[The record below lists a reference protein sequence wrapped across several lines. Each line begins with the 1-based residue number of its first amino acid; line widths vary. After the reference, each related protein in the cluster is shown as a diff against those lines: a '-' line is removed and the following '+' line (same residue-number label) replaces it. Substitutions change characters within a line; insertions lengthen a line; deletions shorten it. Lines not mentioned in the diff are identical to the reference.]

1 MPIRSWG
8 AFLLLGS
15 IWGSSFLWIKL
26 ALAELNPF
34 TLVGF
39 RLLFGALGMV
49 LVLWTRRPT
58 FPGDKRTWALMALLG
73 FTNTTLPF
81 VLITWGQTSID
92 SGVAS
97 ILNSTTPLFTLV
109 IAHFFLDDER
119 MNLPRAIGLLVGFI
133 GIVLLFSRD
142 VSAQGFRA
150 GLLGQAAVLV
160 AAISYAS
167 SSVFARRA
175 FRHVPLL
182 VQAAVPLFVADTIA
196 WIGALSLEAPLTL
209 PRLPLTWISLAW
221 LGLLGSCLAYLL
233 YFYLL
238 THEGSTRT
246 MLVTYMFPVIG
257 VGLGVTFLG
266 ESLDARL
273 VLGALL
279 VVAGIGVVNWKPRN
293 RAPSLEPAP
302 HPSPE

>member
-26 ALAELNPF
+26 ALAELGPF

-39 RLLFGALGMV
+39 RLLFGALGIAF
-49 LVLWTRRPT
+49 VLWAHRPS
-58 FPGDKRTWALMALLG
+58 FPQDKRTWFLLALMGL
-73 FTNTTLPF
+73 TNTALPF
-81 VLITWGQTSID
+81 VLISWGQTSID

-119 MNLPRAIGLLVGFI
+119 MNAPRAIGLAVGFI

-142 VSAQGFRA
+142 VSGDRFRS
-150 GLLGQAAVLV
+150 GLLGQAAVLT
-160 AAISYAS
+160 AAISYAGS
-167 SSVFARRA
+167 AVFARRS
-175 FRHVPLL
+175 FREVPLL
-182 VQAAVPLFVADTIA
+182 VQAAVPLLVADTII
-196 WIGALSLEAPLTL
+196 WLGALGLESPLIL
-209 PRLPLTWISLAW
+209 PQLPITWLSLAW
-221 LGLLGSCLAYLL
+221 LGLLGSCVAYLL

-238 THEGSTRT
+238 THVGPTRT

-257 VGLGVTFLG
+257 IGLGVIFLN
-266 ESLDARL
+266 EALDLQL

-279 VVAGIGVVNWKPRN
+279 VVAGIGVVNWNPRGKRS
-293 RAPSLEPAP
+293 RAV
-302 HPSPE
+302 